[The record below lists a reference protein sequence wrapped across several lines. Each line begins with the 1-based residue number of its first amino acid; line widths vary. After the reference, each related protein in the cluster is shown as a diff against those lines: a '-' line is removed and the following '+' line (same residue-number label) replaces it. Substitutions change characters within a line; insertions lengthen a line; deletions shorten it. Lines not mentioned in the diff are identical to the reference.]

1 MKYITCK
8 ICGER
13 VQSKSSMKQYCAE
26 CLRERRNALRRE
38 YAREWRERNKYKDN
52 PNGAILKDVRD
63 AIKAGVSSYGKYKAM
78 QRDTAYIEE
87 KARERRRKNN
97 LNNQKEKRGEK

>member
-26 CLRERRNALRRE
+26 CLRERRNAFRRE
-38 YAREWRERNKYKDN
+38 YMRDKRQREKFEND
-52 PNGAILKDVRD
+52 PNGAIRKDVCD
-63 AIKAGVSSYGKYKAM
+63 AMNAGVSYGKYKAM
-78 QRDTAYIEE
+78 QKDTAYIEE

-97 LNNQKEKRGEK
+97 PNNQKEGGGEK